1 MTALVLGP
9 LLRHVGERTA
19 TVWVETDRPCR
30 VLVRAGEV
38 EAAAETFAVH
48 AHHFALVEVEGLAPG
63 ARVPYQVELDGEQVW
78 PEEGSEFPPSQ
89 LRTLDTSGT
98 LRVSFGSCRRSPD
111 REGKHG
117 HDTLAALAHHLTRA
131 NAAWPDLLLMVGDQ
145 VYADELDPAM
155 REIVRA
161 RRGIQDSAPP
171 RLGTTTPANST
182 SADSASAH
190 GASADGPA
198 TRGMGALGAS
208 ASSLVGGTASGGAAL
223 DEPKPS
229 HAAAEGCPAD
239 EIADFEE
246 YTHLYRLA
254 WREDPAVRWLLST
267 VPTLTVFDD
276 HDIRDDW
283 NTSYTWRQQMWAL
296 PWWRERIVGGI
307 GSYWVY
313 QHLGNLSPEGRAAH
327 DVYEAVRAASANSG
341 DGGKV
346 LDEFAERADRQPATA
361 HWSYAHDLGRTRLVV
376 VDSRCSR
383 LLTPERRGMLDD
395 EEFDWL
401 DGRLQGDVDHLL
413 VASSLPYLLTPAIHH
428 AESWNEAVAEG
439 AWGTRAAG
447 VGEKI
452 RQAADLEHWAA
463 FERSFREVANDV
475 IAVARGERG
484 DPPATIAFL
493 SGDVHYSYM
502 ARVTAPDASSEVVQV
517 VCSPLRN
524 PLPSK
529 FQWANRIACARGMGV
544 PFRWLARMARV
555 PRPPLR
561 WRLSDGP
568 WFSNAIATVELS
580 GRDSVV
586 RWQTPSTPTELT
598 QISAIPI
605 TR

>member
-1 MTALVLGP
+1 MTALLLGP

-30 VLVRAGEV
+30 VLVRAGDV
-38 EAAAETFAVH
+38 EAVADTFAIH
-48 AHHFALVEVEGLAPG
+48 GHHFALVEVGGLAPG
-63 ARVPYQVELDGEQVW
+63 ARVPYQVDLDGTRVW
-78 PEEGSEFPPSQ
+78 PEPGSAFPASE
-89 LRTLDTSGT
+89 LRTLDASGT

-111 REGKHG
+111 REGKSG
-117 HDTLAALAHHLTRA
+117 FDTLSVLAHHLVRA
-131 NAAWPDLLLMVGDQ
+131 NAEWPDILLMVGDQ

-161 RRGIQDSAPP
+161 RRSTQGPGVPGGMAPTN
-171 RLGTTTPANST
+171 LGNGGPTNTLVGTGTSGSGGLEPAKS
-182 SADSASAH
+182 
-190 GASADGPA
+190 PA
-198 TRGMGALGAS
+198 T
-208 ASSLVGGTASGGAAL
+208 SSTT
-223 DEPKPS
+223 
-229 HAAAEGCPAD
+229 CPED

-296 PWWRERIVGGI
+296 PWWRDRIVGGI
-307 GSYWVY
+307 SSYWVY
-313 QHLGNLSPEGRAAH
+313 QHLGNLSPEERAAN
-327 DVYEAVRAASANSG
+327 DVLAAVREASMTGGDSG
-341 DGGKV
+341 KI
-346 LDEFAERADRQPATA
+346 LDEFAERADKEPATA
-361 HWSYAHDLGRTRLVV
+361 RWSYAHEWGRTRLVV

-383 LLTPERRGMLDD
+383 LLTPDRRGMLDD

-401 DGRLQGDVDHLL
+401 DGRFQGDIDHLL

-439 AWGTRAAG
+439 AWGARAAG

-475 IAVARGERG
+475 IAVGRGERG
-484 DPPATIAFL
+484 PAPATIAFL
-493 SGDVHYSYM
+493 SGDVHFSYL
-502 ARVTAPDASSEVVQV
+502 ARVTSPDVTSEVVQV

-529 FQWANRIACARGMGV
+529 YQWANRVACVRGMGM
-544 PFRWLARMARV
+544 PFRWLARLAGV
-555 PRPPLR
+555 KRPPLR
-561 WRLSDGP
+561 WRVTEGP
-568 WFSNAIATVELS
+568 WFDNAIATVELT
-580 GRDSVV
+580 GRDSRV
-586 RWQTPSTPTELT
+586 RWQSPTAATELT
-598 QISAIPI
+598 QFSQASI

>member
-1 MTALVLGP
+1 M
-9 LLRHVGERTA
+9 
-19 TVWVETDRPCR
+19 
-30 VLVRAGEV
+30 
-38 EAAAETFAVH
+38 EAVADTFTLH
-48 AHHFALVEVEGLAPG
+48 GHHFALVEVGGLAPG
-63 ARVPYQVELDGEQVW
+63 ARVPYQVELNGARVW
-78 PEEGSEFPPSQ
+78 PEEGSAFPASQ
-89 LRTLDTSGT
+89 LRTLDPSGT

-117 HDTLAALAHHLTRA
+117 FDTLSALAHHLVRPDAT
-131 NAAWPDLLLMVGDQ
+131 WPDILLMVGDQ

-161 RRGIQDSAPP
+161 RRGGHGSNIREVGIPANLSHD
-171 RLGTTTPANST
+171 TPAK
-182 SADSASAH
+182 A
-190 GASADGPA
+190 
-198 TRGMGALGAS
+198 
-208 ASSLVGGTASGGAAL
+208 LVGNDTSGSTGFQEA
-223 DEPKPS
+223 KPS
-229 HAAAEGCPAD
+229 EACPDD

-246 YTHLYRLA
+246 YTHLYKLA

-283 NTSYTWRQQMWAL
+283 NTSYAWRQQMWAL
-296 PWWRERIVGGI
+296 PWWRDRIVGGI
-307 GSYWVY
+307 SSYWVY
-313 QHLGNLSPEGRAAH
+313 QHLGNLSPEGRLADAVYAAARE
-327 DVYEAVRAASANSG
+327 VSASGGDSG
-341 DGGKV
+341 KLV
-346 LDEFAERADRQPATA
+346 DEFAERADREPVTA
-361 HWSYAHDLGRTRLVV
+361 HWSYAHEWGGTRLVV

-383 LLTPERRGMLDD
+383 LLTPDRRGMLDD

-401 DGRLQGDVDHLL
+401 DRQFQGDVDHLL

-439 AWGTRAAG
+439 AWGARAAN

-463 FERSFREVANDV
+463 FERSFREVANDIV
-475 IAVARGERG
+475 AVARGERG
-484 DPPATIAFL
+484 SAPATVAFL
-493 SGDVHYSYM
+493 SGDVHYSYL
-502 ARVTAPDASSEVVQV
+502 ARVTSPDVTSEVVQV

-529 FQWANRIACARGMGV
+529 YQWANRVACARGVGV

-561 WRLSDGP
+561 WRVTDGP
-568 WFSNAIATVELS
+568 WFDNAIATVELT
-580 GRDSVV
+580 GRDSRV
-586 RWQTPSTPTELT
+586 RWQSPTAATELT
-598 QISAIPI
+598 QVSMVSL

>member
-30 VLVRAGEV
+30 VLVRAGDV
-38 EAAAETFAVH
+38 EAEARTFTVH
-48 AHHFALVEVEGLAPG
+48 GHHFGLVEVEGLEPG
-63 ARVPYQVELDGEQVW
+63 ARVPYEVRLDDVRVW
-78 PEEGSEFPPSQ
+78 PEDDSAFPPSR
-89 LRTLDTSGT
+89 LRTLDFSGT

-111 REGKHG
+111 RDDAHG
-117 HDTLAALAHHLTRA
+117 FDTLSALAHHLVRTDA
-131 NAAWPDLLLMVGDQ
+131 GWPDVLLMVGDQ

-155 REIVRA
+155 REIVREH
-161 RRGIQDSAPP
+161 RGGDE
-171 RLGTTTPANST
+171 GVTPQSGESGGDAT
-182 SADSASAH
+182 SDHADSS
-190 GASADGPA
+190 GACPD
-198 TRGMGALGAS
+198 
-208 ASSLVGGTASGGAAL
+208 
-223 DEPKPS
+223 DEV
-229 HAAAEGCPAD
+229 
-239 EIADFEE
+239 ADFEE

-267 VPTLTVFDD
+267 VPTFTVFDD

-283 NTSYTWRQQMWAL
+283 NTSYTWRQQMWDL
-296 PWWRERIVGGI
+296 PWWRNRIVGGI
-307 GSYWVY
+307 SSYWVY
-313 QHLGNLSPEGRAAH
+313 QHLGNLSPEARATDKVLA
-327 DVYEAVRAASANSG
+327 AVRETSASGGDSG
-341 DGGKV
+341 DV
-346 LDEFAERADRQPATA
+346 LDEFAERADRQPDTA
-361 HWSYAHDLGRTRLVV
+361 RWSYAHDWGRTRLVV

-401 DGRLQGDVDHLL
+401 DGQLQGDVDHLL
-413 VASSLPYLLTPAIHH
+413 VASSLPYLLAPAVHH

-439 AWGTRAAG
+439 AWGARAARL
-447 VGEKI
+447 GEKV

-484 DPPATIAFL
+484 AAPATVAFL
-493 SGDVHYSYM
+493 SGDVHFSYL
-502 ARVTAPDASSEVVQV
+502 ARVLAPEASSAIVQV

-529 FQWANRIACARGMGV
+529 FQWANRLACVRGTGV

-555 PRPPLR
+555 PRSPLR
-561 WRLSDGP
+561 WRITEGP
-568 WFSNAIATVELS
+568 WFDNAIATVELT
-580 GRDSVV
+580 GRESRVQW
-586 RWQTPSTPTELT
+586 RSPTAPNEL
-598 QISAIPI
+598 SEVAAVPL

>member
-9 LLRHVGERTA
+9 LLRHVGENTA

-30 VLVRAGEV
+30 VLVRAGDVEV
-38 EAAAETFAVH
+38 GAQTFTIH
-48 AHHFALVEVEGLAPG
+48 GHHFALVEVGGLAPG
-63 ARVPYQVELDGEQVW
+63 ARVPYQVELDGTRVW
-78 PEEGSEFPPSQ
+78 PEEGSAFPASQ
-89 LRTLDTSGT
+89 LRTLDPSGT

-117 HDTLAALAHHLTRA
+117 FDTLSALAHHLTHA
-131 NAAWPDLLLMVGDQ
+131 DATWPDILLMVGDQ

-161 RRGIQDSAPP
+161 RRGANGHSAPATTGAP
-171 RLGTTTPANST
+171 TNLGGGAPANT
-182 SADSASAH
+182 LVAN
-190 GASADGPA
+190 GASAPTG
-198 TRGMGALGAS
+198 
-208 ASSLVGGTASGGAAL
+208 LVET
-223 DEPKPS
+223 KPS
-229 HAAAEGCPAD
+229 AEACPDD
-239 EIADFEE
+239 EIANFEE

-267 VPTLTVFDD
+267 VPSLTVFDD

-296 PWWRERIVGGI
+296 PWWRDRIVGGI
-307 GSYWVY
+307 SSYWVY
-313 QHLGNLSPEGRAAH
+313 QHLGNLSPEERRANELFA
-327 DVYEAVRAASANSG
+327 AVREVSANDGDSG
-341 DGGKV
+341 KI
-346 LDEFAERADRQPATA
+346 LDEFSERADREPATA
-361 HWSYAHDLGRTRLVV
+361 RWSYAHEWGGTRLVV

-401 DGRLQGDVDHLL
+401 DSQFQGGVDHLL
-413 VASSLPYLLTPAIHH
+413 VASSLPYLLAPAIHH
-428 AESWNEAVAEG
+428 VESWNEAVAEG
-439 AWGTRAAG
+439 AWGARAAG

-475 IAVARGERG
+475 LAVARGERG
-484 DPPATIAFL
+484 AAPATVAFL
-493 SGDVHYSYM
+493 SGDVHYSYL

-529 FQWANRIACARGMGV
+529 YQWANRFACARGTGV
-544 PFRWLARMARV
+544 PFRWLARLARV

-561 WRLSDGP
+561 WRVTTGP
-568 WFSNAIATVELS
+568 WFDNAIATVELT
-580 GRDSVV
+580 GRDSRV
-586 RWQTPSTPTELT
+586 RWDSPSAATEMT
-598 QISAIPI
+598 QVSTVSI